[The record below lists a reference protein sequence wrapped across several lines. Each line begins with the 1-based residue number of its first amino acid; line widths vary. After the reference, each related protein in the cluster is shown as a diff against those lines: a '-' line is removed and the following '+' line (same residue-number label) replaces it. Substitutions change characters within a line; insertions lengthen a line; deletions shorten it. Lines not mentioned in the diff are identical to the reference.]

1 MENHKFTSDSPS
13 ERLRKLLARRNV
25 AGGGGVSA
33 LLERLRMDAG
43 REPSMG
49 PAGKFSPKNLRLKNI
64 ANTGRPENLTSKLG
78 KPPEGR

>member
-13 ERLRKLLARRNV
+13 ERLRKLLERRNV
-25 AGGGGVSA
+25 GGGGVSA
-33 LLERLRMDAG
+33 LLERLKLDKG

-64 ANTGRPENLTSKLG
+64 ANTGKPENLTSKLG
-78 KPPEGR
+78 KAPEGR